1 MVPID
6 GINKHRGRLYVNLFD
21 GLQIW
26 DEVLEEFDSKAF
38 RVCKTPSEKFF
49 FGAKYIFSSDSC
61 CCCTNAFLFSFLS
74 IVFLFV
80 VGRS

>member
-21 GLQIW
+21 WLQIW

-49 FGAKYIFSSDSC
+49 FGAKYIFSSLSFA
-61 CCCTNAFLFSFLS
+61 TLVPMLFFSHSFLLFSYS
-74 IVFLFV
+74 
-80 VGRS
+80 